1 MKKYFL
7 FIVLLASNQAFAHPN
22 HDTSFYS
29 ALLHPLIGWD
39 HLLTM
44 LIIGVMA
51 YQFPIKKGVI
61 LPAIFVS
68 SFGLSAV
75 FSRGLGIGDEQLHLL
90 NQMILVTL
98 IVLPLVHIL
107 LTKLSFSLV
116 TLIIGV
122 IGVFHGVTHGVEL
135 DVSSSSVLMGLI
147 LSTLTIHA
155 IGFFVA
161 MSASKKHDWILKAF
175 TICSGVFA
183 ATLFVQSI

>member
-1 MKKYFL
+1 MKKWL
-7 FIVLLASNQAFAHPN
+7 LLIALLASNQAFAHPN
-22 HDTSFYS
+22 HDTSLYS
-29 ALLHPLIGWD
+29 ALLHPVTGWD

-51 YQFPIKKGVI
+51 YQFPMKKGVI
-61 LPAIFVS
+61 FPAIFVS

-75 FSRGLGIGDEQLHLL
+75 FSTGLGIGEEQLHLL
-90 NQMILVTL
+90 NQMILVAL
-98 IVLPLVHIL
+98 IVLPLVHVL

-116 TLIIGV
+116 TLFIGM

-135 DVSSSSVLMGLI
+135 DASSFPVLAGLI
-147 LSTLTIHA
+147 LSTIALHT

-161 MSASKKHDWILKAF
+161 MYASKKHEWALRAF

>member
-1 MKKYFL
+1 MKKSL
-7 FIVLLASNQAFAHPN
+7 LLIALLASNQAFAHSN
-22 HDTSFYS
+22 HDTSFVS

-39 HLLTM
+39 HLFTM

-51 YQFPIKKGVI
+51 YQFPMKKGVI

-68 SFGLSAV
+68 SFGLSAI
-75 FSRGLGIGDEQLHLL
+75 FSSGLGVADGQLHLL
-90 NQMILVTL
+90 NQMILVAL
-98 IVLPLVHIL
+98 IVLPLVHVL
-107 LTKLSFSLV
+107 LTKLSFVVV
-116 TLIIGV
+116 TLFISM

-135 DVSSSSVLMGLI
+135 DVSSSSVLAGLI
-147 LSTLTIHA
+147 LSTLAIHA

-161 MSASKKHDWILKAF
+161 MFASKKHEWILKGF